1 MNKSD
6 MTAINTTKCTV
17 SKEDLMKGFTKGFM
31 GLMLLAAM
39 GLTLSPL
46 ASVSALAADAAP
58 AKTATPAAP
67 AKKAPAKKVAKK
79 KVAKKHARVA
89 RKGYAGLVG
98 TIRDIDMNAQP
109 MTLVVVK
116 NAGKKN
122 ELVFGGDI
130 SSKTAIFKGKKKVG
144 MNALQAGQKVSV
156 NYHRFHGSLV
166 VTAIHI
172 R

>member
-1 MNKSD
+1 
-6 MTAINTTKCTV
+6 
-17 SKEDLMKGFTKGFM
+17 MKGFTKGFL

-46 ASVSALAADAAP
+46 ASVSALAADSAPAKAAAP
-58 AKTATPAAP
+58 AKKAS

-79 KVAKKHARVA
+79 KAVKKHARVA
-89 RKGYAGLVG
+89 RKGFAGLAG

-116 NAGKKN
+116 NEGKKN
-122 ELVFGGDI
+122 EFVFGGDI
-130 SSKTAIFKGKKKVG
+130 TSKTAIFKGKKKVG
-144 MNALQAGQKVSV
+144 MSALQAGQKVSV
-156 NYHRFHGSLV
+156 NYHRFHGTLV